1 MASTCSGR
9 PTVPTSNCIKR
20 AAFTELTFSGQ
31 FRSSNVVITA
41 PQGGQSRA
49 WSCLIFPIRSA
60 IRLGDRAGEFDKVR
74 INDSERLQ
82 AFTGAEQ
89 VFPIVAPFPE

>member
-1 MASTCSGR
+1 MASTRSAR

-41 PQGGQSRA
+41 LRGGQSRA
-49 WSCLIFPIRSA
+49 WSCLFFPILSA
-60 IRLGDRAGEFDKVR
+60 IRSGDRAGEFDKVR

-89 VFPIVAPFPE
+89 VFAIVAPFPE